1 MDKGVDSFCKYLMR
15 ITGRNVLNKFAQKH
29 PNDRSALNRWYNL
42 MHQGTFNSFADLC
55 KIFPYANQV
64 KVRKRRFNQ
73 PPKDEIWTV
82 FNIGGNNV
90 RLIASIQYAASEQK
104 VTINKILTHAEY
116 DKGRWKE

>member
-1 MDKGVDSFCKYLMR
+1 MDKGAGICYKYLMR

-42 MHQGTFNSFADLC
+42 MRQGTFNSFADLL

-90 RLIASIQYAASEQK
+90 RLIASIQYAANEQK
-104 VTINKILTHAEY
+104 VTINNILTHAEY

>member
-1 MDKGVDSFCKYLMR
+1 MH

-29 PNDRSALNRWYNL
+29 PNDRSALNPWYNL
-42 MHQGTFNSFADLC
+42 MRQETFTSFADLL

-90 RLIASIQYAASEQK
+90 RLMASIQYATNEQK

>member
-1 MDKGVDSFCKYLMR
+1 MH

-42 MHQGTFNSFADLC
+42 VRQGTFNSFADLR
-55 KIFPYANQV
+55 KIFPYVDQI
-64 KVRKRRFNQ
+64 KVRKSRFNQ

-90 RLIASIQYAASEQK
+90 RLIASIQYAANEQK
-104 VTINKILTHAEY
+104 VTIDKILTHAEY